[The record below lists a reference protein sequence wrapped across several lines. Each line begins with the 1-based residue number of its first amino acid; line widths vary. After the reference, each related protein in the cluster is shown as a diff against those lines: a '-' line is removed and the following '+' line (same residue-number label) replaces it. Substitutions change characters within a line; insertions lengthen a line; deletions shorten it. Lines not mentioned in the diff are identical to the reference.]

1 MEEEISEYINNDDE
15 NKNFETK
22 KNIYNKNISLLKEI
36 DKIIKKSKNQLEEI
50 KSKNQKDSEFYKC
63 NKTMN
68 NNISYDLLNK
78 NNISINENKNNL
90 KNEEMK
96 ESIKMNNNQDNIN
109 KDKDFELERLN
120 LKLRED
126 LIIERAKVR
135 ELNLKLKIK
144 DKEISSLKKQ
154 LNNTQL
160 NFYNKQKQYEN
171 ILIKNNSKSYEKK
184 NNYIIE
190 YPIPDKN
197 PIIIK
202 SFFNFYNKYLEL
214 FNQLELIDNKNN
226 MLIYNENDI
235 FNNNIK
241 NAKLIIDT
249 FDILI
254 EKLILEN
261 KESFSQKVKYKK
273 NRDDIIINIRNK
285 FDYIDNINTFKTIKS
300 ENIGLQNIKND
311 KKVIKKEIIKNN
323 ELNSLKMKNENE

>member
-1 MEEEISEYINNDDE
+1 
-15 NKNFETK
+15 
-22 KNIYNKNISLLKEI
+22 
-36 DKIIKKSKNQLEEI
+36 
-50 KSKNQKDSEFYKC
+50 
-63 NKTMN
+63 
-68 NNISYDLLNK
+68 
-78 NNISINENKNNL
+78 
-90 KNEEMK
+90 
-96 ESIKMNNNQDNIN
+96 
-109 KDKDFELERLN
+109 
-120 LKLRED
+120 
-126 LIIERAKVR
+126 
-135 ELNLKLKIK
+135 
-144 DKEISSLKKQ
+144 
-154 LNNTQL
+154 
-160 NFYNKQKQYEN
+160 
-171 ILIKNNSKSYEKK
+171 
-184 NNYIIE
+184 
-190 YPIPDKN
+190 
-197 PIIIK
+197 
-202 SFFNFYNKYLEL
+202 
-214 FNQLELIDNKNN
+214 

>member
-50 KSKNQKDSEFYKC
+50 KSKNQKDNNFYQC
-63 NKTMN
+63 DKTMN

-78 NNISINENKNNL
+78 NNISI

-96 ESIKMNNNQDNIN
+96 ESIKMDNNQDNIN